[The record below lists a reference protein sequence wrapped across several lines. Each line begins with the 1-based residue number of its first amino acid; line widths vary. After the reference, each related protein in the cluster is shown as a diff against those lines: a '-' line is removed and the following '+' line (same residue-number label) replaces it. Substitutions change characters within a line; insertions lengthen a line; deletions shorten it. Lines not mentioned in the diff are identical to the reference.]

1 MVAVALSTGLVA
13 EDDSCDDRDEQD
25 RENFDD
31 AKVYLHRGRGWHTV
45 VVVSTFSNTVGTGCC
60 LAIAKH
66 YQTIIQSQTNRC
78 SLVNVVYPL
87 AENVSRIHSHH

>member
-45 VVVSTFSNTVGTGCC
+45 VVVSKRLEYGR
-60 LAIAKH
+60 
-66 YQTIIQSQTNRC
+66 NRLLPGDC
-78 SLVNVVYPL
+78 QALPS
-87 AENVSRIHSHH
+87 SHPKPNQYRMGPTAPW